1 MSAFLV
7 PAFVVVVLILLNGL
21 FVAAEFAV
29 VTVPRASV
37 ERRAARGERWAL
49 FLQRTVEDPR
59 LLDRYIAT
67 AQLGI
72 TLASL
77 GLGMYGEH
85 LLAEWLAGVFAGWG
99 MEEGRWIG
107 AHALASIV
115 AIAFLTYWHVVV
127 GEMVPKALAL
137 QKAETTVFA
146 VTPVM
151 RGIQLVML
159 PLVVGLNGVGNALMA
174 LLGVRRTGHGGESYR
189 TPEELEYIVRES
201 QAGGLLRKESARVVQ
216 ELLDFGEL
224 TAREVMVPRV
234 RVRGIPESASPGEI
248 RTILESAPHTRYPV
262 YRGSLDEVVG
272 SVHVRDLLADGSDQ
286 PVLVRS
292 AIQPIPFIPE
302 SLGLDRVLEA
312 LHRGAARMAVV
323 MDEHGGTAGLVTIED
338 IFEEVVGEV
347 EGVPELSRGA
357 AGEVRALG
365 RVRLE
370 TLGELLGRELE
381 HEEVDTLGGLVL
393 DLLGRPAR
401 VGDRVRWEGLEV
413 EVLTVEGHGVGEVR
427 VHRVQEGE
435 ADLPGPA

>member
-7 PAFVVVVLILLNGL
+7 PALVVVVLILLNGL

-49 FLQRTVEDPR
+49 FLKRTVEDPR

-99 MEEGRWIG
+99 MGDGRWIG

-137 QKAETTVFA
+137 QKAEATVFA
-146 VTPVM
+146 VTPLM

-174 LLGVRRTGHGGESYR
+174 ALGVRRTGHGGESYR

-234 RVRGIPESASPGEI
+234 QVRGIPESASPGEI
-248 RTILESAPHTRYPV
+248 RAILESAPHTRYPV
-262 YRGSLDEVVG
+262 YRGSLDQVVG
-272 SVHVRDLLADGSDQ
+272 SVHVRDLLVDGSDQ

-381 HEEVDTLGGLVL
+381 HEEVDTLSGLVL

-413 EVLTVEGHGVGEVR
+413 EVLSVEGHGVGEVR